1 MRSLSQRATVAL
13 VCLCVFFALAVA
25 GVGVVGIVG
34 VRSATDTGKSIA
46 GDEVVTFAATA
57 QIARSMDAAYAVGEE
72 ALLTGDPARR
82 SQLARQLNTQLVPVV
97 DGELSILQQLH
108 AHDPA
113 AELRN
118 LALFARRWAAVRG
131 LMVSIL
137 VVSGPQPGLATSLQ
151 TAYQPVSD
159 QLAGLLTKE
168 EGGAQDGAS
177 QADSKGAVTVWLIVA
192 TIVVG
197 QVAAAG
203 LALAGSR
210 RMRRA
215 VEPQQDRIEFTEALQ
230 IANDEQE
237 AHQLLRRHLERSFPG
252 TAAAV
257 LSRNNSAD
265 RLEAVTPLPEGSPL
279 LSSLSNAEPRSCLAV
294 RSGRTHHQSERD
306 PGLIACPVCAG
317 CSGHSTC
324 TALTVGGEVIGSV
337 LLNRPA
343 PYNRVEDQRIQES
356 VDQAAPVL
364 ANLRNLAIAEIRAA
378 TDSLTGLPN
387 QRAVTDTLKRMFAQA
402 TRTGGPLSLV
412 VLDLDHFKAINDR
425 LGHPVGDQALA
436 NVGAV
441 LRSVLRVGDFAG
453 RNGGEEFALLFPATE
468 VAAAQAIAERV
479 RAGVADI
486 TIPGV
491 DLSLTASLGIA
502 GYPDHAGDVDKLERL
517 ADAALYLAKRSG
529 RDRTEIATS
538 IIEPVTAS
546 ELVSSNGR
554 RPVEVQ
560 PGG

>member
-13 VCLCVFFALAVA
+13 VCLCVFFALAVT

-34 VRSATDTGKSIA
+34 VRSATDTGKLIA

-72 ALLTGDPARR
+72 ALLTGNPARR
-82 SQLARQLNTQLVPVV
+82 SQLARELYTQLVPAV

-113 AELRN
+113 AEWKN
-118 LALFARRWAAVRG
+118 VALFATRWAAVRG

-159 QLAGLLTKE
+159 QLAGLLTTE
-168 EGGAQDGAS
+168 EGGAQVGAS
-177 QADSKGAVTVWLIVA
+177 QAGSKGAATGWLIVA

-215 VEPQQDRIEFTEALQ
+215 GEPQQDRIEFTEALQ

-337 LLNRPA
+337 LLSRPA

-378 TDSLTGLPN
+378 TGLPI

-453 RNGGEEFALLFPATE
+453 RNGGEEFALLFPATD

-546 ELVSSNGR
+546 ELVPTNGR

-560 PGG
+560 PAG

>member
-13 VCLCVFFALAVA
+13 VCLCVFFALAVT

-34 VRSATDTGKSIA
+34 VRSATDTGKLIA

-72 ALLTGDPARR
+72 ALLTGNPARR
-82 SQLARQLNTQLVPVV
+82 SQLARELYTQLVPAV

-113 AELRN
+113 AEWKN
-118 LALFARRWAAVRG
+118 VALFATRWAAVRG

-159 QLAGLLTKE
+159 QLAGLLTTE
-168 EGGAQDGAS
+168 EGGAQVGAS
-177 QADSKGAVTVWLIVA
+177 QAGSKGAATVWLIVA

-257 LSRNNSAD
+257 LARGQ
-265 RLEAVTPLPEGSPL
+265 P
-279 LSSLSNAEPRSCLAV
+279 
-294 RSGRTHHQSERD
+294 
-306 PGLIACPVCAG
+306 AG
-317 CSGHSTC
+317 
-324 TALTVGGEVIGSV
+324 
-337 LLNRPA
+337 
-343 PYNRVEDQRIQES
+343 
-356 VDQAAPVL
+356 
-364 ANLRNLAIAEIRAA
+364 
-378 TDSLTGLPN
+378 
-387 QRAVTDTLKRMFAQA
+387 
-402 TRTGGPLSLV
+402 
-412 VLDLDHFKAINDR
+412 
-425 LGHPVGDQALA
+425 
-436 NVGAV
+436 
-441 LRSVLRVGDFAG
+441 
-453 RNGGEEFALLFPATE
+453 
-468 VAAAQAIAERV
+468 
-479 RAGVADI
+479 
-486 TIPGV
+486 
-491 DLSLTASLGIA
+491 
-502 GYPDHAGDVDKLERL
+502 
-517 ADAALYLAKRSG
+517 
-529 RDRTEIATS
+529 
-538 IIEPVTAS
+538 
-546 ELVSSNGR
+546 
-554 RPVEVQ
+554 
-560 PGG
+560 